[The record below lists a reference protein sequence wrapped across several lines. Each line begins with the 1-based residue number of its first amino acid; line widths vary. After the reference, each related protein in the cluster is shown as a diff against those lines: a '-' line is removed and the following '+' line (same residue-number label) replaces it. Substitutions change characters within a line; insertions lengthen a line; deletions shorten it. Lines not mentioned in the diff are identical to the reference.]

1 MVLEVSV
8 ALTAG
13 VAVGF
18 SLGLT
23 GSGGS
28 LFAIPLLIYVVGLDI
43 DSAVPISLF
52 VVGITALIGAFSA
65 YHKKLLLLRPTVI
78 FGIAGILSAPIGLK
92 LGSITPENY
101 RILGFA
107 ILAMLMAA
115 RMGWQSLN
123 DQSNKIVRADLAL
136 EGQSGICRYS
146 PEGKIGFT
154 VPCAIALILA
164 GALTG
169 TMSGFFGVGGGFL
182 IVPALMFVIRMNM
195 PYAVGSSLAI
205 IAMIGISGGA
215 LSGFPILIENNA
227 ALGFGVG
234 SLFGMFLG
242 RALASRLAGPLLQ
255 QLFTLALFSTS
266 IFMVFNYLG
275 ETHAF

>member
-1 MVLEVSV
+1 MLLEVSV

-18 SLGLT
+18 ALGLT

-28 LFAIPLLIYVVGLDI
+28 LFAIPLLIYVVGLDMA
-43 DSAVPISLF
+43 SAVPISLF

-65 YHKKLLLLRPTVI
+65 YHKKLLLIRPTVI

-101 RILGFA
+101 RMLGFA
-107 ILAMLMAA
+107 ILAMFMAA

-123 DQSNKIVRADLAL
+123 DQSNKIVRADLVL

-154 VPCAIALILA
+154 IPCAIALILA

-215 LSGFPILIENNA
+215 LNGFPILIENNA

-255 QLFTLALFSTS
+255 QVFTLALFSIS
-266 IFMVFNYLG
+266 IFMLFNYLG
-275 ETHAF
+275 ETHAI

>member
-1 MVLEVSV
+1 MLLEVSV

-18 SLGLT
+18 ALGLT

-28 LFAIPLLIYVVGLDI
+28 LFAIPLLIYVVGLDMA
-43 DSAVPISLF
+43 SAVPISLF

-78 FGIAGILSAPIGLK
+78 FGIAGILSAPLGLK

-101 RILGFA
+101 RMLGFA
-107 ILAMLMAA
+107 ILAMFMAA

-123 DQSNKIVRADLAL
+123 DQSNKIVRADLVL
-136 EGQSGICRYS
+136 EGQSGVCRYS

-154 VPCAIALILA
+154 VPCAIALVLA
-164 GALTG
+164 GAITG

-182 IVPALMFVIRMNM
+182 IVPTLMFMIRMNM

-215 LSGFPILIENNA
+215 LNGFPILIENNA

-242 RALASRLAGPLLQ
+242 RPLASRLAGPLLQ
-255 QLFTLALFSTS
+255 QIFTLALFSTS
-266 IFMVFNYLG
+266 IFMLFNYLG
-275 ETHAF
+275 EAHAF